1 MLVSDIKLLK
11 KNNNNCAELFI
22 AFLECMLLAYKPS
35 ERETN
40 LHKYFKEIDLIPKV
54 WQITSLWK
62 EQRV

>member
-54 WQITSLWK
+54 
-62 EQRV
+62 